1 MSIRQVTFSEADCS
15 DARQFEVFNS
25 SKIFKLLPMEIE
37 FGVLHGTKLP
47 IIVKGPLELPES
59 GPFCCFYGA
68 PWRKDVSRALLIF
81 QSIEC
86 RVFSLFDS
94 PARDDEFD
102 PVQILAM
109 ETAGHSVR
117 CAAMKET
124 DLDERFRL
132 FSKAYRIYEGA
143 LLSLCGSTLRSIVT
157 TLRKDSKQVTIFQ
170 PMVDMPSYSFISRR
184 ITSHSFAGMAICAL
198 MGQWSAIKYAS
209 LASAAVVWEPRF
221 PAHMAATLRML
232 PLLMSLEELEV
243 PGAGIIDRGGY
254 VDKIFS
260 TGLIFGIH
268 TAITDKVLLPALL
281 TINRLDLFN
290 LELGFIMD
298 EAKRAKTEQFA
309 RAVHARCIV
318 RLSSPA
324 ALTSVHTHVVDGQII
339 ERTCLACGVWDRT
352 GKSHL
357 RCSGCMLVY
366 YCNKECQLAH
376 WKEHK
381 KVCADKKRRK

>member
-37 FGVLHGTKLP
+37 FGVLPGSRLP

-59 GPFCCFYGA
+59 GPFSCFYGA

-117 CAAMKET
+117 CAAMMET

-143 LLSLCGSTLRSIVT
+143 LLSLCSTTLRSIVET
-157 TLRKDSKQVTIFQ
+157 MRKDFRQVTIFQ
-170 PMVDMPSYSFISRR
+170 PMCDMPLYSFISRR

-209 LASAAVVWEPRF
+209 LASAAVVWEARF

-254 VDKIFS
+254 VDRIFS

-268 TAITDKVLLPALL
+268 TAITGKVLLPALL
-281 TINRLDLFN
+281 TINRPDLFN

-298 EAKRAKTEQFA
+298 EAKRAKTEKFA
-309 RAVHARCIV
+309 MAIHARCIV

-324 ALTSVHTHVVDGQII
+324 ALNSVRTHVVDGQII

-381 KVCADKKRRK
+381 KVCADKNRKK